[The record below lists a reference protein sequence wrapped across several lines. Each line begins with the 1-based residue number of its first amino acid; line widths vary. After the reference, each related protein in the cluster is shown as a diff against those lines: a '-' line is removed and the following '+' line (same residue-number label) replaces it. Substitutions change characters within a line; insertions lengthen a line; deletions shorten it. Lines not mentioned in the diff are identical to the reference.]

1 MRGEVAV
8 LDEFWGLG
16 EYKMSFECWV
26 GKRSTIVGQE
36 VMGEGGGVY
45 GSQGD

>member
-16 EYKMSFECWV
+16 EYKMSFGWSLECRM
-26 GKRSTIVGQE
+26 GERSTIVG
-36 VMGEGGGVY
+36 
-45 GSQGD
+45 